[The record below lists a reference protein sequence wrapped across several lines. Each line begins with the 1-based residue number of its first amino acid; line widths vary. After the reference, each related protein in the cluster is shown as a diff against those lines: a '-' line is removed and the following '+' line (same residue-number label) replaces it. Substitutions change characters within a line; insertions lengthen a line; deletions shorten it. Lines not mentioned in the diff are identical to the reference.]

1 MKEETDE
8 EEQEKYTFGFSGIT
22 MENPYF
28 ITLESSIRETLEKD
42 GHTLITE
49 DPKQDPD
56 VQVEQIEDMID
67 QGIDAIFLTPVDWE
81 AITPALEELKEADV
95 KIINVDT
102 QVKEFDYVDAY
113 IGSDNKNAG
122 YLCGKDLVEKLP
134 EGGKVLIL
142 ECPTMNSINE
152 RITGFEEAIADKG
165 FEVVGRSDTKG
176 DLNTALSAA
185 ETLLKEH
192 PDVSAIMCGNDP
204 TALGALVAA
213 NAAQLQN
220 VYIYG
225 VDGSPEIK
233 KELEKE
239 NSLIFSVHFR
249 NRKEK
254 SRFFCVKLRTVFAY
268 HFGFLGC
275 NTLDGIGFIQGQSR
289 INIPPIGDISRNT
302 HLHTGFKIIDGN
314 RKFKLVSFVIGHK
327 IIPFPSYEC
336 PGRWDSQSRRSCL
349 HAIPGELPCRH

>member
-1 MKEETDE
+1 MKKKRVLALTALLLVCVFGISACKKNVGTPEDNPQVKEETDE

-192 PDVSAIMCGNDP
+192 PDVSAI
-204 TALGALVAA
+204 
-213 NAAQLQN
+213 
-220 VYIYG
+220 
-225 VDGSPEIK
+225 K
-233 KELEKE
+233 
-239 NSLIFSVHFR
+239 
-249 NRKEK
+249 
-254 SRFFCVKLRTVFAY
+254 
-268 HFGFLGC
+268 
-275 NTLDGIGFIQGQSR
+275 IGR
-289 INIPPIGDISRNT
+289 A
-302 HLHTGFKIIDGN
+302 
-314 RKFKLVSFVIGHK
+314 
-327 IIPFPSYEC
+327 
-336 PGRWDSQSRRSCL
+336 SCRER
-349 HAIPGELPCRH
+349 G

>member
-1 MKEETDE
+1 MKMKKILSLLVLVAVCVCGLSACKKKNVGTPEDNPQVEEQEE

-28 ITLESSIRETLEKD
+28 ITLESSIREALEKE
-42 GHTLITE
+42 GHTLLME

-56 VQVEQIEDMID
+56 VQMEQIEQMIEK
-67 QGIDAIFLTPVDWE
+67 GIDAIFLTPVDWE
-81 AITPALEELKEADV
+81 AITPVLEELKNADV

-102 QVKEFDYVDAY
+102 QVKAFDYVDAY

-134 EGGKVLIL
+134 DGGKVLIL

-176 DLNTALSAA
+176 DLNTALTAA
-185 ETLLKEH
+185 EALLKEH

-213 NAAQLQN
+213 NTAQMQN

-233 KELEKE
+233 KELAKE
-239 NSLIFSVHFR
+239 NSLIAA
-249 NRKEK
+249 
-254 SRFFCVKLRTVFAY
+254 T
-268 HFGFLGC
+268 G
-275 NTLDGIGFIQGQSR
+275 GQSPIEMGKESVKVALR
-289 INIPPIGDISRNT
+289 VLNRDKYARVTYEETFLINKDNLDMYGV
-302 HLHTGFKIIDGN
+302 DG
-314 RKFKLVSFVIGHK
+314 
-327 IIPFPSYEC
+327 
-336 PGRWDSQSRRSCL
+336 WQ
-349 HAIPGELPCRH
+349 

>member
-1 MKEETDE
+1 MKNKRILLLITLLMVCIFGLSACKKKNVGTPEDNPQVEEQEE

-28 ITLESSIRETLEKD
+28 ITLESSIRETLEKE
-42 GHTLITE
+42 GHTLLME
-49 DPKQDPD
+49 DPKQDPNL
-56 VQVEQIEDMID
+56 QIEQIKSMIA

-81 AITPALEELKEADV
+81 AITPALEALKAADV

-102 QVKEFDYVDAY
+102 QVKAFDYVDAY

-134 EGGKVLIL
+134 DGGKILIL
-142 ECPTMNSINE
+142 ECPTMNSIND

-176 DLNTALSAA
+176 DLNTALAAA

-213 NAAQLQN
+213 NAAQMQD

-233 KELEKE
+233 KELAKE
-239 NSLIFSVHFR
+239 NSLIAA
-249 NRKEK
+249 
-254 SRFFCVKLRTVFAY
+254 T
-268 HFGFLGC
+268 G
-275 NTLDGIGFIQGQSR
+275 GQSLIEMGKESVKVALR
-289 INIPPIGDISRNT
+289 VLNREKYARVTYEETFLINRENLEMYG
-302 HLHTGFKIIDGN
+302 IDG
-314 RKFKLVSFVIGHK
+314 
-327 IIPFPSYEC
+327 
-336 PGRWDSQSRRSCL
+336 WQ
-349 HAIPGELPCRH
+349 

>member
-1 MKEETDE
+1 MKKKRVLALAALLTVCVFSTSACKKNVGTPEDNPQMKEEE

-22 MENPYF
+22 MDNPYF
-28 ITLESSIRETLEKD
+28 ITLESSVREALEKD

-49 DPKQDPD
+49 DPKQNPNM
-56 VQVEQIEDMID
+56 QMEQIEEMIED
-67 QGIDAIFLTPVDWE
+67 GIDAIFLTPVDWE
-81 AITPALEELKEADV
+81 AITPALEELKEAKI

-122 YLCGKDLVEKLP
+122 YLCGKDLVEKRP
-134 EGGKVLIL
+134 DGGKVLIL

-152 RITGFEEAIADKG
+152 RITGFEEAITDKG
-165 FEVVGRSDTKG
+165 FEVVGRSNTKG
-176 DLNTALSAA
+176 DLNTALSAT

-213 NAAQLQN
+213 NTAQLQD

-233 KELEKE
+233 KEIGKG
-239 NSLIFSVHFR
+239 NSLIAATGGQSPIEIGKESVKVAL
-249 NRKEK
+249 NVLNKEK
-254 SRFFCVKLRTVFAY
+254 YARITYKET
-268 HFGFLGC
+268 FLITKDNVQMYG
-275 NTLDGIGFIQGQSR
+275 
-289 INIPPIGDISRNT
+289 
-302 HLHTGFKIIDGN
+302 IDG
-314 RKFKLVSFVIGHK
+314 
-327 IIPFPSYEC
+327 
-336 PGRWDSQSRRSCL
+336 WQ
-349 HAIPGELPCRH
+349 

>member
-113 IGSDNKNAG
+113 IGSDNYNAG
-122 YLCGKDLVEKLP
+122 VLCGEDLIKRCP
-134 EGGKVLIL
+134 DGGKVAIL
-142 ECPTMNSINE
+142 ECPTQNSVNE
-152 RITGFEEAIADKG
+152 RITGFEETLAKAENG
-165 FEVVGRSDTKG
+165 FEIVAREDTSGEFQKSLEAAQKILSENSDI
-176 DLNTALSAA
+176 
-185 ETLLKEH
+185 
-192 PDVSAIMCGNDP
+192 VAIMCGNDQMAVGAK
-204 TALGALVAA
+204 TAMNVAE
-213 NAAQLQN
+213 QGQIL
-220 VYIYG
+220 IYG
-225 VDGSPEIK
+225 VDGSPDIK
-233 KELEKE
+233 KELKKTENQIAGTVAQSPISMGKDAANTVLNILNGKDYEKE
-239 NSLIFSVHFR
+239 I
-249 NRKEK
+249 KEN
-254 SRFFCVKLRTVFAY
+254 VFMINQENVDMY
-268 HFGFLGC
+268 GV
-275 NTLDGIGFIQGQSR
+275 DGWQ
-289 INIPPIGDISRNT
+289 
-302 HLHTGFKIIDGN
+302 
-314 RKFKLVSFVIGHK
+314 
-327 IIPFPSYEC
+327 
-336 PGRWDSQSRRSCL
+336 
-349 HAIPGELPCRH
+349 

>member
-1 MKEETDE
+1 MKKKRVLALTALLLVCVFGISACKKNVGTPEDNPQVKEETDE

-102 QVKEFDYVDAY
+102 QVKEFDYVDEY
-113 IGSDNKNAG
+113 IGSDHKNAG

-239 NSLIFSVHFR
+239 NSLIAATGGQSPIEIGKESAKVALSVL
-249 NRKEK
+249 NKEK
-254 SRFFCVKLRTVFAY
+254 YARITY
-268 HFGFLGC
+268 EETFLINKDNLEMYGV
-275 NTLDGIGFIQGQSR
+275 DGWQ
-289 INIPPIGDISRNT
+289 
-302 HLHTGFKIIDGN
+302 
-314 RKFKLVSFVIGHK
+314 
-327 IIPFPSYEC
+327 
-336 PGRWDSQSRRSCL
+336 
-349 HAIPGELPCRH
+349 

>member
-113 IGSDNKNAG
+113 IGADNKNAG

-165 FEVVGRSDTKG
+165 YEVVGRSETKG
-176 DLNTALSAA
+176 ELSQ
-185 ETLLKEH
+185 
-192 PDVSAIMCGNDP
+192 SGN
-204 TALGALVAA
+204 
-213 NAAQLQN
+213 
-220 VYIYG
+220 
-225 VDGSPEIK
+225 
-233 KELEKE
+233 
-239 NSLIFSVHFR
+239 R
-249 NRKEK
+249 
-254 SRFFCVKLRTVFAY
+254 RTVS
-268 HFGFLGC
+268 
-275 NTLDGIGFIQGQSR
+275 D
-289 INIPPIGDISRNT
+289 
-302 HLHTGFKIIDGN
+302 
-314 RKFKLVSFVIGHK
+314 
-327 IIPFPSYEC
+327 
-336 PGRWDSQSRRSCL
+336 
-349 HAIPGELPCRH
+349 